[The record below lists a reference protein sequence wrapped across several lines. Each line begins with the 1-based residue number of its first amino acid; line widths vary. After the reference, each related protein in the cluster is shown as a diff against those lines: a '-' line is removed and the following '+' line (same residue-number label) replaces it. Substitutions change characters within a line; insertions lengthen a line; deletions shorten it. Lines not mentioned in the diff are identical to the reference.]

1 MFTAERYQNYAAH
14 YARTGSHAPDWQAA
28 GDTAAPLGRRP
39 EWLPLDKNARILD
52 IGCGW
57 GALLLSLWRS
67 GYRRLEGV
75 DASPEQAAIGN
86 RMVKGRVQIHC
97 RDGREFLS
105 ERRGEYDL
113 IIMISVIEHIPADE
127 VVGFLEEV
135 RQALVPGGRL
145 VLFAPNMA
153 NITSTWIQFSDI
165 THTTG
170 FTEFSIQQVLDQAGF
185 ENHQLVRQ
193 NARDLSQWSIRKPWR
208 GLGLG
213 QVANDV
219 LHRVVYRITGQFPQP
234 TCFAA
239 NLEIYSHRPAEGP
252 RGRHRL

>member
-1 MFTAERYQNYAAH
+1 MATADRYLNYSAH
-14 YARTGSHAPDWQAA
+14 YARTGRHEPDWQAA
-28 GDTAAPLGRRP
+28 GENALPAGRRP

-52 IGCGW
+52 VGCGW
-57 GALLLSLWRS
+57 GSLLLSLWRA

-75 DASPEQAAIGN
+75 DASPEQAAAGK
-86 RMVKGRVQIHC
+86 RLVKGRVQLHC

-105 ERRGEYDL
+105 EHRSEFDL
-113 IIMISVIEHIPADE
+113 IILFSVIEHIPADE
-127 VVGFLEEV
+127 VVGFLNEA

-153 NITSTWIQFSDI
+153 NLTSMWIQFSDI

-170 FTEFSIQQVLDQAGF
+170 FTEFSVQQVLDQAGF

-193 NARDLSQWSIRKPWR
+193 NARDLSQWSILRPWR

-213 QVANDV
+213 QLANDV

-234 TCFAA
+234 SCFAA
-239 NLEIYSHRPAEGP
+239 NLEIYSHRPDPGLP
-252 RGRHRL
+252 RSLRQ

>member
-1 MFTAERYQNYAAH
+1 MPTAERYQNYAAH
-14 YARTGSHAPDWQAA
+14 YARTGNHTPEWQAA
-28 GDTAAPLGRRP
+28 VENQAPMARRP
-39 EWLPLDKNARILD
+39 EWLPIDKNARILD

-57 GALLLSLWRS
+57 GALLHSLWRA

-86 RMVKGRVQIHC
+86 RLVKGRLRIHC
-97 RDGREFLS
+97 RDGKEFLS
-105 ERRGEYDL
+105 EHRGEFDL
-113 IIMISVIEHIPADE
+113 IIMVSVIEHIPADE
-127 VVGFLEEV
+127 VVPFLNEA

-153 NITSTWIQFSDI
+153 NLTSMWIQFSDI

-170 FTEFSIQQVLDQAGF
+170 FTEFSMQQVLDQAGF
-185 ENHQLVRQ
+185 QDHQIVRQ
-193 NARDLSQWSIRKPWR
+193 NARDLAQWSILRPWR

-213 QVANDV
+213 KVANDI
-219 LHRVVYRITGQFPQP
+219 LHRLVYRITGQFPQP
-234 TCFAA
+234 SCFAA

-252 RGRHRL
+252 PRSLHS